1 MTQNPKCS
9 PLENNINIKP
19 GPPLP
24 GQQGFGFDLNLG
36 LPQPALSDG
45 IPEDIISWIR
55 KLRFKLPGLGA
66 LQSYVDS
73 LTQTVTKILSDLLSY
88 LNVFLGFFLFALA
101 IIELIMCIIN
111 VLCSLPNMWATIK
124 AVKKLIRKCLP
135 LFISICFPYFALLN
149 LLLSLLAILLALIEY
164 IILMIRRL
172 IEQIIKNLKKLYTA
186 LTKGNTAAGLAI
198 VNKIANLL
206 CLFEQ
211 IFMFLEIIFA
221 IFELI
226 TTAWSKTIKGCARK
240 GSAGA
245 DDSTVCSEFLSDPTS
260 QDVVDPEIH
269 VTRTASSNGKLWY
282 CKQAYGSYSFL
293 PTSSGEIR
301 KELVY
306 LFDNSLVTDLKFN
319 NIIKSNGFTFFPF
332 DKVITPALDLT
343 KKPYLVDL
351 SVMANPGD
359 GNGTRLIQIKD
370 ITVTTVT
377 TTAQKE
383 VISFSGGSQV
393 VNQTDVDGILVL
405 SGGSSVDTLG
415 YNGRTIEQILRGSEA
430 QPTPDVGTSAYLEF
444 TGISHALKANY
455 NALAEYQLITMN
467 CFPSIGEEQAML
479 EATFPKG
486 LTTVIPDYVTPPD
499 IGKAIERLQGAFNT
513 YRGGIDEDTTNKF
526 GADLENIM
534 NDLQTEASN
543 SYCQS
548 ISAMMNE
555 TSMTISLNP
564 DLQFINNDIQV
575 GVIPTDVSGRTFSDM
590 IGSFTP
596 PAACLNSLAD
606 KFKAEATFGK
616 SSNFVYD
623 GYGQFVSNISSD
635 KAGSGEVK
643 VYFDGNQ
650 IVTIIKTDTMDIQP
664 VIDSSGKPYTFIG
677 FDSNNAGAPRRDEGD
692 TSRR

>member
-9 PLENNINIKP
+9 PLENNINITP

-24 GQQGFGFDLNLG
+24 GLQGFGFDLNLG
-36 LPQPALSDG
+36 LPQPALPEG
-45 IPEDIISWIR
+45 IPEDILSWLR
-55 KLRFKLPGLGA
+55 KLRFKFPGLGN

-73 LTQTVTKILSDLLSY
+73 LSQTVSKIISDLLSY
-88 LNVFLGFFLFALA
+88 LNVFLGFYLFALA
-101 IIELIMCIIN
+101 IIELIMCVIN
-111 VLCSLPNMWATIK
+111 VLCSLPNMWATIR

-135 LFISICFPYFALLN
+135 LFISICFPYFVLLN

-172 IEQIIKNLKKLYTA
+172 IEQILKNLKKLYTA

-211 IFMFLEIIFA
+211 IFLFLEIIFA
-221 IFELI
+221 VFELI
-226 TTAWSKTIKGCARK
+226 TSAWSKTIKGCGKK

-269 VTRTASSNGKLWY
+269 VTRVASTAGKLWY
-282 CKQAYGSYSFL
+282 CKQTYGSYSFL
-293 PTSSGEIR
+293 PTASGEIR

-306 LFDNSLVTDLKFN
+306 LFDNSLITDLKFK

-351 SVMANPGD
+351 TVMANPGD
-359 GNGTRLIQIKD
+359 GNGTRLIEVKD

-393 VNQTDVDGILVL
+393 VNQTDPDGILVL
-405 SGGSSVDTLG
+405 SGGSSVDSFG
-415 YNGRTIEQILRGSEA
+415 YNGKTIEQILRGSEA
-430 QPTPDVGTSAYLEF
+430 QPDPDIGTSAYLEF
-444 TGISHALKANY
+444 TGIEHALKANY
-455 NALAEYQLITMN
+455 NALAEYGLITMN
-467 CFPSIGEEQAML
+467 CFPSIGMEQDML

-486 LTTVIPDYVTPPD
+486 LTTVIPDYVTIPN
-499 IGKAIERLQGAFNT
+499 ISKTIEDLQVAFNT
-513 YRGGIDEDTTNKF
+513 YRASIDEDSTNKF

-534 NDLQTEASN
+534 NQLQADASN

-555 TSMTISLNP
+555 TSMTISLSP
-564 DLQFINNDIQV
+564 DLQFINNNIQV
-575 GVIPTDVSGRTFSDM
+575 GVIPSDASGRTFSDM
-590 IGSFTP
+590 VGSFTP
-596 PAACLNSLAD
+596 PESCLSNLAS
-606 KFKAEATFGK
+606 KFKAETTFGQA
-616 SSNFVYD
+616 SDFIYD
-623 GYGQFVSNISSD
+623 GYGQFVSNISSEI
-635 KAGSGEVK
+635 AGSGEVK

-650 IVTIIKTDTMDIQP
+650 IVTIIKSDDMDVQPITDD
-664 VIDSSGKPYTFIG
+664 SGKPYTFVG
-677 FDSNNAGAPRRDEGD
+677 FDSNNAGAPRRDESD